1 VPGYQSSDK
10 GAAFVVV
17 VVNVVVVKGV
27 AVVVVDAVVVDAVVV
42 TPPEFGTTLDVAKVD
57 VVIGSSSFGSL
68 VQSLNFLYDKCAAQ
82 HV

>member
-1 VPGYQSSDK
+1 M
-10 GAAFVVV
+10 VVV
-17 VVNVVVVKGV
+17 VDVVVVKGV
-27 AVVVVDAVVVDAVVV
+27 AVVVDVVVV
-42 TPPEFGTTLDVAKVD
+42 TSPPEFGTTLDVAKVD